1 MALVFP
7 PTPLAYASSQLSES
21 LKRGANVARF
31 ARFARPMGRVPL
43 MNTAPRPSPARY
55 TTTAIAL
62 HWLTAALIVASIG
75 LGLYMVGLKLSPLKL
90 RLYSWHK
97 WVGVTIFLLIAA
109 RLIWRAAHSPPPPP
123 ATSPKWQRGAAA
135 VNHWLL
141 YMLLVCI
148 PISGWLMSSAYGV
161 PVVYLGVIRLP
172 DLVRKNKELAD
183 ALKTLH
189 ETLAFTMLAL
199 VAVHAV
205 AALKHHLLD
214 RDDVLHR
221 MLPLVRP
228 RQGRG
233 Q

>member
-1 MALVFP
+1 
-7 PTPLAYASSQLSES
+7 
-21 LKRGANVARF
+21 
-31 ARFARPMGRVPL
+31 MG
-43 MNTAPRPSPARY
+43 TAPSPDSNRY
-55 TTTAIAL
+55 TATAIAL
-62 HWLTAALIVASIG
+62 HWLTAALLVASFS

-97 WVGVTIFLLIAA
+97 WVGVTIFLVIAV
-109 RLIWRAAHSPPPPP
+109 RMVWRATHVPP
-123 ATSPKWQRGAAA
+123 ALATTSPKWQQSAAV

-161 PVVYLGVIRLP
+161 PVVYLGVLRLP
-172 DLVRKNKELAD
+172 DLLHKSKEIGD

-189 ETLAFTMLAL
+189 ESLAFTMLAL
-199 VAVHAV
+199 VAVHSL
-205 AALKHHLLD
+205 AALKHHLVD

-221 MLPLVRP
+221 MLPLIKPHQRS
-228 RQGRG
+228 G

>member
-1 MALVFP
+1 
-7 PTPLAYASSQLSES
+7 
-21 LKRGANVARF
+21 
-31 ARFARPMGRVPL
+31 
-43 MNTAPRPSPARY
+43 
-55 TTTAIAL
+55 
-62 HWLTAALIVASIG
+62 
-75 LGLYMVGLKLSPLKL
+75 LKL

-123 ATSPKWQRGAAA
+123 ATSPKWQQGAAA